1 MKNITYIH
9 FLIYIIISNINII
22 SNHRNRRSS
31 LSKTNKMRQKY
42 RGNNIK
48 KNKNIRDYIL
58 NQKNKRKNIKL
69 KNDNINDLRIE
80 LNHNFNNWL
89 KIEYKSSNLFN
100 DNKNDE
106 IFYSDNNFLDYNIV
120 SYNGEKK
127 IINEDYK
134 KNDFLIRFYNNKNN
148 QGEEYMTLLSI
159 NSEKTNNN
167 DNSNEN
173 NNQQIKKIDNYIQ
186 HQNNLNIKDSINY
199 RNYYG
204 DEEFEFG
211 LNEGRSI
218 HHQDYNSMRYSSR
231 NSHYKS
237 SHPTTYT
244 SNTNQGNKSKLSEY
258 MNSIYQIMM
267 VFFFLGFIYKFI
279 FGNRQNDKYALAWY
293 EANKDYFKERYE
305 IFGLVEDEENGSF
318 KTDDNMKD
326 CIMIKES
333 PNVYKLICGNYRYI
347 KYIAISLQFHKRY
360 DMSLFIA
367 SIFITLK
374 DKIVF
379 QVTFNSVDP
388 CGWVFCIGKK
398 NQCAILK
405 DNYED
410 LNCFCEIFQPNFMDE
425 SMCLISEDL
434 DVINELFNNKSL
446 LQYYKS
452 VEPYI
457 ETIYYSDIINLLTEE
472 NNIYFSFEID
482 LTASYQNRIFL
493 EITHFV
499 NVLVDSIAQIKYT
512 KEFKDKVT
520 NNRNLYKEN
529 KINESMQKE
538 DQWENAKDIIGYNIY
553 DVNLDQILE
562 KEEEERKIEEE
573 KRKQEE
579 ERKKKEAA
587 DRNFG
592 RHRKKY

>member
-1 MKNITYIH
+1 MKMKNITFIH
-9 FLIYIIISNINII
+9 FLIYIIISNINSI
-22 SNHRNRRSS
+22 SNHLNRKTS
-31 LSKTNKMRQKY
+31 LSKISKMRQKF
-42 RGNNIK
+42 RGNKIK
-48 KNKNIRDYIL
+48 KTKNIRDYIL
-58 NQKNKRKNIKL
+58 NQKNKRKNIKS
-69 KNDNINDLRIE
+69 KNNKVKDLRNE
-80 LNHNFNNWL
+80 LNQNFNNWL
-89 KIEYKSSNLFN
+89 KIEYKSSNIFN
-100 DNKNDE
+100 DNKNDK
-106 IFYSDNNFLDYNIV
+106 IFYSNNNILDYNIV
-120 SYNGEKK
+120 SYIGEKK

-134 KNDFLIRFYNNKNN
+134 KNDLLIRFYNNKNN
-148 QGEEYMTLLSI
+148 QGEEYMPLFSI
-159 NSEKTNNN
+159 NSEKTNK

-186 HQNNLNIKDSINY
+186 NQNNLNIKDSINY

-204 DEEFEFG
+204 DDEFDFG

-333 PNVYKLICGNYRYI
+333 PNIYKLICGNYRYI

-512 KEFKDKVT
+512 KEFKEKVT

-538 DQWENAKDIIGYNIY
+538 IE
-553 DVNLDQILE
+553 E
-562 KEEEERKIEEE
+562 KEKHDFIEKWKIKNKMKGKSGFERK
-573 KRKQEE
+573 RL
-579 ERKKKEAA
+579 ERRLKK
-587 DRNFG
+587 F
-592 RHRKKY
+592 H